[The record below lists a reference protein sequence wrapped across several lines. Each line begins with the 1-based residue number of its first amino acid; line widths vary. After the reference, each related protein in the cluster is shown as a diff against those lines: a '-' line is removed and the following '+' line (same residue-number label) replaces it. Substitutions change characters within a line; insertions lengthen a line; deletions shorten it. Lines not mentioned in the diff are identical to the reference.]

1 MSIQVTI
8 IVFELS
14 ARDISSRDRKLYSR
28 AVDTTAPNGRRHY
41 SHVNGDVALVYL
53 RFLYCSYLV

>member
-1 MSIQVTI
+1 MQVTI

-28 AVDTTAPNGRRHY
+28 AVDTTALMAEGITAT
-41 SHVNGDVALVYL
+41 SMVML
-53 RFLYCSYLV
+53 R